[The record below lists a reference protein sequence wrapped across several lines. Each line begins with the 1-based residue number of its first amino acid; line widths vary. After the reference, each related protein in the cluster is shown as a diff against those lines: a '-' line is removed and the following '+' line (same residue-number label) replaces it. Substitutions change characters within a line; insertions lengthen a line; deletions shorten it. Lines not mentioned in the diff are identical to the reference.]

1 MKESMIFYPARG
13 TTKME
18 AQPEGNR
25 TQYGLTSTFC
35 GLQLHAGDHT
45 YHKRGGLYSAFLF
58 DKIDYRYDGLLKSLG
73 INDVPALGCLI
84 GRLCGQDDELIRF
97 RITEEDPTHIVVCYD
112 CRDVKLDEV
121 AKLNP
126 DAMSISTP
134 MPHLGDQGIYRNQW
148 IQAVFP
154 LDRINTTDDPYV
166 EYYDDLYDFEPDVAD
181 LYHCHAS
188 EEVDSES
195 IISTRLQA
203 FGF

>member
-1 MKESMIFYPARG
+1 MKDSKVFYPARG

-18 AQPEGNR
+18 AQPEGHR
-25 TQYGLTSTFC
+25 TQYGWTSTFC

-195 IISTRLQA
+195 IILTRLQA

>member
-1 MKESMIFYPARG
+1 MKESTIFYPARG

-25 TQYGLTSTFC
+25 TQYGWTSTFC

-84 GRLCGQDDELIRF
+84 GRLYGQDDELIRF

-121 AKLNP
+121 SVPMLPTIISPVLIPIRVNISLGISPASMWRLLNS
-126 DAMSISTP
+126 DSLCFILM
-134 MPHLGDQGIYRNQW
+134 
-148 IQAVFP
+148 
-154 LDRINTTDDPYV
+154 
-166 EYYDDLYDFEPDVAD
+166 AD
-181 LYHCHAS
+181 LIALYA
-188 EEVDSES
+188 
-195 IISTRLQA
+195 
-203 FGF
+203 